1 MAARNVL
8 IGEDGRPLVTDFG
21 RSRELGGDQ
30 GMTKQNLGPI
40 KWSAPEQLEKNLY
53 SKASD
58 VWAFGCLC
66 IELVD
71 REQPWTTSVKNLE
84 VAKYVKD
91 GRYPAVRAENAA
103 APFVKLINQ
112 CFMKEPTQR
121 ITMKAFREAL
131 ERMDSSG
138 RDVLK
143 RAVPSPHSA
152 LGRMGVAQTRPTGGD
167 DAYQEPDTGESAYEE
182 PAEDPYQM
190 PT

>member
-1 MAARNVL
+1 MPEEGLNLALGCAMGVEHLHNSSIVHRDLAARNVL

-84 VAKYVKD
+84 VAKYVKESPL
-91 GRYPAVRAENAA
+91 RS
-103 APFVKLINQ
+103 
-112 CFMKEPTQR
+112 
-121 ITMKAFREAL
+121 FRC
-131 ERMDSSG
+131 
-138 RDVLK
+138 
-143 RAVPSPHSA
+143 
-152 LGRMGVAQTRPTGGD
+152 
-167 DAYQEPDTGESAYEE
+167 
-182 PAEDPYQM
+182 
-190 PT
+190 